1 MQLIN
6 REVSWL
12 SFNERVLQEA
22 EDSTVPLIERMRFL
36 GIFSNNRD
44 EFFRV
49 RVASIS
55 RLIELSTGA
64 QRRNHE
70 NTLEQIQ
77 EIGLNQERKFNKIY
91 KKLTKE
97 LSGKGIHLVNESELS
112 AKQISFVKKY
122 FLEKVRPNL
131 VPIILQK
138 GLDFPELKNNQIY
151 LAVEML
157 DRSGKL
163 VMHSIIEIPTQSVSR
178 FLVLPNEEKE
188 RFVILLD
195 DIIRLNLE
203 NIFTIFDY
211 ESIKAYTFKIS
222 RDAELDIDDDISESW
237 IEKMSK
243 SVKNRKTGN
252 PVRFVYDKKMP
263 LSLLA
268 MLKKKMGVKKEEYL
282 SPGSRYHNF
291 RDFMDFPDVGAKEL
305 RFQKLKPSAHPFLRN
320 TSSVMQEVEKQD
332 VLLSYPYQKFDYVI
346 DLLREAAIDP
356 KVESIA
362 INLYRV
368 AKNSKII
375 NALINAAKNGKR
387 VTVIMELL
395 ARFDEQN
402 NIHWSNKLNDEGV
415 RVIHGVPGLKVHS
428 KLILV
433 NKYRGN
439 KLIQYAHIGTG
450 NFHEGTAKI
459 YGDYSL
465 LTTNPKIASEVS
477 KVFDFFEVNYK
488 RVLFKHLIVS
498 PFNVR
503 RRFNDLIQ
511 NEIRN
516 AKLGKQAFI
525 TLKLNNLVDELFIK
539 KLYDASNAGVKV
551 RLIIRG
557 ICALVPGIKHQSE
570 NIKVFSIVDRFLEHA
585 RVMKFCN
592 GGDPLYYI
600 GSADWMTRN
609 IDKRI
614 EVSTPILDNKLKK
627 IIDKMLDFQLADN
640 VKRRKLNVQLNNN
653 YVIDEKVE
661 IRSQIETYNYFK
673 QKLNN

>member
-1 MQLIN
+1 
-6 REVSWL
+6 
-12 SFNERVLQEA
+12 
-22 EDSTVPLIERMRFL
+22 
-36 GIFSNNRD
+36 
-44 EFFRV
+44 
-49 RVASIS
+49 
-55 RLIELSTGA
+55 
-64 QRRNHE
+64 
-70 NTLEQIQ
+70 
-77 EIGLNQERKFNKIY
+77 
-91 KKLTKE
+91 
-97 LSGKGIHLVNESELS
+97 
-112 AKQISFVKKY
+112 
-122 FLEKVRPNL
+122 
-131 VPIILQK
+131 
-138 GLDFPELKNNQIY
+138 
-151 LAVEML
+151 
-157 DRSGKL
+157 
-163 VMHSIIEIPTQSVSR
+163 
-178 FLVLPNEEKE
+178 
-188 RFVILLD
+188 
-195 DIIRLNLE
+195 
-203 NIFTIFDY
+203 
-211 ESIKAYTFKIS
+211 
-222 RDAELDIDDDISESW
+222 
-237 IEKMSK
+237 
-243 SVKNRKTGN
+243 
-252 PVRFVYDKKMP
+252 
-263 LSLLA
+263 
-268 MLKKKMGVKKEEYL
+268 MGVKKEEYL

-305 RFQKLKPSAHPFLRN
+305 RFQKLKPLAHPYLKN

-356 KVESIA
+356 KVESIS

-368 AKNSKII
+368 AKNSQII
-375 NALINAAKNGKR
+375 NALINAAKNGKK

-402 NIHWSNKLNDEGV
+402 NIHWSNMLSDEGV

-433 NKYRGN
+433 NKYRVN

-465 LTTNPKIASEVS
+465 LTANPKITSEVS
-477 KVFDFFEVNYK
+477 KIFDFFEVNYK

-511 NEIRN
+511 NEIKN
-516 AKLGKQAFI
+516 AKSGKHAFI

-539 KLYDASNAGVKV
+539 KLYDASNAGVKI

-557 ICALVPGIKHQSE
+557 ICALVPGIKHKSE
-570 NIKVFSIVDRFLEHA
+570 NIKVYSIVDRFLEHA

-614 EVSTPILDNKLKK
+614 EVSAPILDNKLKK
-627 IIDKMLDFQLADN
+627 VLDKMLDFQLADN

-653 YVIDEKVE
+653 YVLDEKVE
-661 IRSQIETYNYFK
+661 VRSQIETYNYFK